1 MRRLTVLAFGLAFL
15 GMAGDPATGAPQAST
30 QVNKPAEPAKA
41 QVGKAAAKAGVTP
54 AQGAQAS
61 GFDLEKYFSEM
72 EEDVAVYD
80 PASPW
85 IYEGKGQVSGKDS
98 HLRLTGFEQDGGDW
112 RKRVEQ
118 MVKIRQFL
126 DLNQF
131 HKTEVELGDMRI
143 VTVYREI
150 RRVEGSMTS
159 RLHGRITWVY
169 LKQPDGRWFL
179 WHDHT
184 SEIPEDYSYER

>member
-1 MRRLTVLAFGLAFL
+1 MRRLTVLAFGLAFFA
-15 GMAGDPATGAPQAST
+15 MAGAPARGTPQAST
-30 QVNKPAEPAKA
+30 QANKPAERAKA
-41 QVGKAAAKAGVTP
+41 EEGKAAPKAGATAAKVLP
-54 AQGAQAS
+54 S

-85 IYEGKGQVSGKDS
+85 VYEGKGA
-98 HLRLTGFEQDGGDW
+98 W

-131 HKTEVELGDMRI
+131 HKTEVELGDMKI

-184 SEIPEDYSYER
+184 SEIPEDYAYGK

>member
-1 MRRLTVLAFGLAFL
+1 MRRTTLYALSTAVALTFL
-15 GMAGDPATGAPQAST
+15 AGDVATGAPQAST
-30 QVNKPAEPAKA
+30 EVNKRPEDTKGAASKPGAPAPK
-41 QVGKAAAKAGVTP
+41 V
-54 AQGAQAS
+54 S

-72 EEDVAVYD
+72 VDDVAVFD

-85 IYEGKGQVSGKDS
+85 VYDGKDS
-98 HLRLTGFEQDGGDW
+98 W
-112 RKRVEQ
+112 RRRVEQ
-118 MVKIRQFL
+118 MVKVRQFL

-131 HKTEVELGDMRI
+131 YKKEVVLGDMKI
-143 VTVYREI
+143 VTVYREL

-184 SEIPEDYSYER
+184 SEVPEEYSYQR

>member
-1 MRRLTVLAFGLAFL
+1 MRKPTAAQVLHALMLIACAGAVVAASLETTA
-15 GMAGDPATGAPQAST
+15 AGDQASLRDTQAARPAAPATDQ
-30 QVNKPAEPAKA
+30 
-41 QVGKAAAKAGVTP
+41 AAAAAAA
-54 AQGAQAS
+54 AQG
-61 GFDLEKYFSEM
+61 FDIDKYFANM
-72 EEDVAVYD
+72 EDDVSVYD

-85 IYEGKGQVSGKDS
+85 IYDKTQ
-98 HLRLTGFEQDGGDW
+98 W
-112 RKRVEQ
+112 RRRVEQ
-118 MVKIRQFL
+118 MFKIRQFL

-131 HKTEVELGDMRI
+131 HRTETEFGDMRV

-169 LKQPDGRWFL
+169 LKRPDGQWNL

-184 SEIPEDYSYER
+184 SEIPEDFSYDQ

>member
-1 MRRLTVLAFGLAFL
+1 MRHQALEVLPALLALSLL
-15 GMAGDPATGAPQAST
+15 GSDLATGAPQAST
-30 QVNKPAEPAKA
+30 QVNKRPDADKPASAKA
-41 QVGKAAAKAGVTP
+41 PAGAP
-54 AQGAQAS
+54 RNAS
-61 GFDLEKYFSEM
+61 GFDIDKYFSEM
-72 EEDVAVYD
+72 VDDVSVYD

-85 IYEGKGQVSGKDS
+85 VYEGKAA
-98 HLRLTGFEQDGGDW
+98 W
-112 RKRVEQ
+112 RRRVDQ
-118 MVKIRQFL
+118 MMKVREFL

-131 HKTEVELGDMRI
+131 HKTEVELGDMKI
-143 VTVYREI
+143 VTVYREL

-184 SEIPEDYSYER
+184 SEVPEEYTYQR